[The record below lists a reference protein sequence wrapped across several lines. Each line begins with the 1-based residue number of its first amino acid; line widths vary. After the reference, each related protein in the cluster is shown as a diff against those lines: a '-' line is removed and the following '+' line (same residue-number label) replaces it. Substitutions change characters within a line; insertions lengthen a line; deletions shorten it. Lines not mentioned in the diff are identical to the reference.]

1 MLTLGSKLCNLTQS
15 TMKRIVKPIC
25 LAAMAIIIGGSGC
38 TDTEKQVKEP
48 LKVDVSLTQE
58 EKDKGLLTPEIMW
71 KFGRI
76 GSSVIS
82 PDGKLLAY
90 TTTYYN
96 LQENKGVT
104 NIYLIPTE
112 GGEPVKL
119 TDEQGSESNIQWSAD
134 GQAIRFLSTRSGSSQ
149 IWEIKTDGTG
159 LKQLTNFDFDIN
171 GFAFS
176 PDGKKIVYAKDVKM
190 VDQTEDIHPDMPK
203 AKVRIIDDLMYRHWD
218 YWEDGKF
225 SHLFVADYTENGV
238 ENAIDINEGE
248 KWDTPMAT
256 DFDMDEVQW
265 SPSGDKIVYASKK
278 LYGKDYAMSTN
289 SDIYLYDLK
298 TRITTNLTDGNPGY
312 DRYPRFSPNGVFI
325 SWWSMATPLYES
337 DQKRLFIL
345 NTNNNK
351 KTYLTEGFDQNVE
364 YYVWDNDS
372 RNIYFTS
379 GIKGTEQL
387 YKIDVATSKI
397 TQLTAGK
404 HDYTSCQY
412 SNGVLTA
419 SRMSMSMATELY
431 RIDEQT
437 GEATQLTFTN
447 KHIYDHIKMGEVRE
461 RWVTTTD
468 GKKMLVWVILPP
480 DFDST
485 KKYPAL
491 LYCQGGPQST
501 VSQFWSYR
509 WNFQIMAANG
519 YVVVAPNRRGV
530 PSFGQEWNRQISGD
544 YSGQNIKDYLS
555 AIDDVKKEPWV
566 NEDKLGCVGASYGG
580 YSVFYLAGH
589 HQKRF
594 KAFIAHC
601 GMFNLESFYPQTEEL
616 FFPTFDLGGAPWET
630 DNKVAQR
637 SYANS
642 PHKFV
647 KNWDTPIM
655 IIVGEHDYR
664 IPYTQ
669 SLEAFGAAQLL
680 GVPSKL
686 LFFPNGTHFVTK
698 PQEAV
703 VWQREFFGWLDKWL
717 K

>member
-1 MLTLGSKLCNLTQS
+1 
-15 TMKRIVKPIC
+15 MKRIVKSIY

-38 TDTEKQVKEP
+38 TDTQKQAKE
-48 LKVDVSLTQE
+48 LLNIDVSLTQD
-58 EKDKGLLTPEIMW
+58 EKERGILTPEIMW

-76 GSSVIS
+76 GSSAIS
-82 PDGKLLAY
+82 PDGKYLAY

-104 NIYLIPTE
+104 NIYLISTD

-119 TDEQGSESNIQWSAD
+119 TDEQSSESNIQWCNDSKTL
-134 GQAIRFLSTRSGSSQ
+134 RFLSTRSGSSQ
-149 IWEIKTDGTG
+149 IWEVQIDGTG
-159 LKQLTNFDFDIN
+159 LKQLSNLDFDIN
-171 GFAFS
+171 GFSFS
-176 PDGKKIVYAKDVKM
+176 PDGKKLVYAKDVKM
-190 VDQTEDIHPDMPK
+190 VDQTEDIYPDMPK

-225 SHLFVADYTENGV
+225 SHLFVADFTGNGI

-256 DFDMDEVQW
+256 DFEMEEIQW
-265 SPSGDKIVYASKK
+265 SPVGDKIVYASKK
-278 LYGKDYAMSTN
+278 LYGKEYAMSTN
-289 SDIYLYDLK
+289 SDIYLYELN
-298 TRITTNLTDGNPGY
+298 TGITTNLTEDNHGY
-312 DRYPRFSPNGVFI
+312 DRYPKFSPNGEYI

-337 DQKRLFIL
+337 DQKKLFIL
-345 NTNNNK
+345 NTSNNQK
-351 KTYLTEGFDQNVE
+351 KNLTESFDQNVD
-364 YYVWDNDS
+364 YYIWDSDS
-372 RNIYFTS
+372 RNVYFTS

-387 YKIDVATSKI
+387 YKIDVETSKI
-397 TQLTAGK
+397 TQLTTGK

-412 SNGVLTA
+412 ANGVLAA
-419 SRMSMSMATELY
+419 SQMSMSMATELY

-468 GKKMLVWVILPP
+468 GKQMQVWVIFPP

-491 LYCQGGPQST
+491 LYCEGGPQST

-519 YVVVAPNRRGV
+519 YIVVAPNRRGV

-566 NEDKLGCVGASYGG
+566 NADKLGCVGASYGG

-630 DNKVAQR
+630 DNKTAQR